1 MEKCV
6 EKYPG
11 LQYQPGTIRRW
22 GRFRQLIRGF
32 MRTQFGC
39 PSGFWG
45 TIIGLIMANARSNQ
59 ERTRWTIAQLELR
72 PEDRVLEIGFGPGYA
87 VAEASRL
94 APNGFVA
101 GVDHSDVMVRQ
112 AVKRN
117 AEAVRNGK
125 VDLKL
130 GSASDLPSYDQP
142 FDKIF
147 SINSIHF
154 WTDPISCLGELRKRL
169 KPGGLIAITLQPRS
183 RGSSA
188 QTTEAIGKELLANL
202 EQAGFNNLRL
212 VFKQANPAPIACA
225 MGRR

>member
-1 MEKCV
+1 MLGD
-6 EKYPG
+6 PG
-11 LQYQPGTIRRW
+11 LAARDLGVLDLPGAREQ
-22 GRFRQLIRGF
+22 GRDPVRVEPLGGRGEVAD
-32 MRTQFGC
+32 RTH
-39 PSGFWG
+39 
-45 TIIGLIMANARSNQ
+45 R
-59 ERTRWTIAQLELR
+59 
-72 PEDRVLEIGFGPGYA
+72 
-87 VAEASRL
+87 
-94 APNGFVA
+94 
-101 GVDHSDVMVRQ
+101 H
-112 AVKRN
+112 